1 MAEQHF
7 AVSGMDCGACVAKV
21 EAAAQS
27 VAGVSGARASLVT
40 GELVVSGRFDTPA
53 LMQAVTATGHGITPP
68 ATGTDP
74 IYRRRLA
81 QVVAL
86 NLGYG
91 AVETLAGFLSGSQA
105 LLADALDFWGDGLI
119 SGLALVALGWSVGA
133 RARVAFAQGV
143 FLAVMGLGV
152 LALTLRE
159 FFSAMPPDEAIMGW
173 AGAGA
178 LAVNLICA
186 ALLMRHRGGDASM
199 RAVWLFSRNDALSN
213 LAVVLAAGLVA
224 LTGQAWP
231 DLVAALAIA
240 GLFLWSA
247 RIILRDAVSELR

>member
-1 MAEQHF
+1 MTEQRF
-7 AVSGMDCGACVAKV
+7 TVSGMDCGSCLAKL

-27 VAGVSGARASLVT
+27 VAGVTAARASLVT
-40 GELVVSGRFDTPA
+40 GELVVTGRFDTAA
-53 LMQAVTATGHGITPP
+53 LVQAITATGHGIAPP
-68 ATGTDP
+68 TVSPERG
-74 IYRRRLA
+74 YRRMLA
-81 QVVAL
+81 LVVVL

-91 AVETLAGFLSGSQA
+91 AVETLAGFLAGSQA

-119 SGLALVALGWSVGA
+119 SGLALLALGWSAAA
-133 RARVAFAQGV
+133 RARVALAQGV

-152 LALTLRE
+152 LAMTLRE
-159 FFSAMPPDEAIMGW
+159 FAAARPPDEAIMGW

-186 ALLMRHRGGDASM
+186 ALLMRHRSGDASA

-224 LTGQAWP
+224 LTGSALP
-231 DLVAALAIA
+231 DLLTALAIA
-240 GLFLWSA
+240 GLFLWSG
-247 RIILRDAVSELR
+247 RIILRDALAELR